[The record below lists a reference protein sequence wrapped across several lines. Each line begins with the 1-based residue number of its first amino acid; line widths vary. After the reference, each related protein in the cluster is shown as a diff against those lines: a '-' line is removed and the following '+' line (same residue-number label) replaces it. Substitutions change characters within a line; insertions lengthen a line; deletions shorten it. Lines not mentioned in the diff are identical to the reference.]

1 MFSADQLEYIIKVIR
16 GIVDGMMS
24 AGNSGMVG
32 RAREMTAF
40 TEYIKKA
47 TAQYGDNPLV
57 GQLLDYGDALMDKSD
72 FADPSELFSAMSEL
86 GDGLPQDDMGNG
98 VRQFIYGL
106 AEAVAGA
113 SGGGFLGRGDKIS
126 DDENDYL
133 DFLRG
138 KLGL

>member
-1 MFSADQLEYIIKVIR
+1 MFSADQLDYVIKVIR

-57 GQLLDYGDALMDKSD
+57 GQLLEYGDALMEKSD
-72 FADPSELFSAMSEL
+72 FADPSDLFSAMCE
-86 GDGLPQDDMGNG
+86 
-98 VRQFIYGL
+98 
-106 AEAVAGA
+106 
-113 SGGGFLGRGDKIS
+113 
-126 DDENDYL
+126 
-133 DFLRG
+133 
-138 KLGL
+138 